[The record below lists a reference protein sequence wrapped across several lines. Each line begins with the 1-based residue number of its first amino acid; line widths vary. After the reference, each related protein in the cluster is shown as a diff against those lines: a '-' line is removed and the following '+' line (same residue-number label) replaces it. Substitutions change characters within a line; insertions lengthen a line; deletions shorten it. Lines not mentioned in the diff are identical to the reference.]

1 MSNNETAR
9 VGTATEHLR
18 IGIVGLVSRRF
29 RVVAALV
36 VALYALVAE
45 TSDLRH
51 HDLACSPKAPTQCET
66 CLRGPAVLRVEA
78 GFRLGPPTL
87 IELGDAPH
95 RIETTP
101 RTGRALPQTGRAP
114 PA

>member
-1 MSNNETAR
+1 M
-9 VGTATEHLR
+9 
-18 IGIVGLVSRRF
+18 SRRF
-29 RVVAALV
+29 RVLAALV

-51 HDLACSPKAPTQCET
+51 HDLACSPKAPSQCET
-66 CLRGPAVLRVEA
+66 CLRGPEVLRVET

-87 IELGDAPH
+87 LDLGDAPH
-95 RIETTP
+95 RFEAAP
-101 RTGRALPQTGRAP
+101 RSGRVPAREGRAP

>member
-1 MSNNETAR
+1 
-9 VGTATEHLR
+9 
-18 IGIVGLVSRRF
+18 VSRRF

-51 HDLACSPKAPTQCET
+51 HDLACSPKAPSQCET
-66 CLRGPAVLRVEA
+66 CLRGPEVLRVEA

-87 IELGDAPH
+87 FDLGDAPH
-95 RIETTP
+95 HFEAAPRSGRILP
-101 RTGRALPQTGRAP
+101 RTGRAP

>member
-1 MSNNETAR
+1 MS
-9 VGTATEHLR
+9 
-18 IGIVGLVSRRF
+18 SRF
-29 RVVAALV
+29 RVLAALV

-51 HDLACSPKAPTQCET
+51 HDLACSPKAPSQCET
-66 CLRGPAVLRVEA
+66 CLRGPEVLRVEA

-87 IELGDAPH
+87 LDLGDAPQ
-95 RIETTP
+95 RVDATP
-101 RTGRALPQTGRAP
+101 RPGLVVPQNGRAP

>member
-1 MSNNETAR
+1 MSR
-9 VGTATEHLR
+9 P
-18 IGIVGLVSRRF
+18 F

-51 HDLACSPKAPTQCET
+51 HDLACSPKAPSQCET
-66 CLRGPAVLRVEA
+66 CLRGPEVSKVEA
-78 GFRLGPPTL
+78 GFRLDAPTL
-87 IELGDAPH
+87 LDLGDVPH
-95 RIETTP
+95 RVDSEP
-101 RTGRALPQTGRAP
+101 RVGRSLHHAGRAP

>member
-1 MSNNETAR
+1 
-9 VGTATEHLR
+9 
-18 IGIVGLVSRRF
+18 VSSRF

-66 CLRGPAVLRVEA
+66 CLRGPEVLRVET

-87 IELGDAPH
+87 LELGEAPD
-95 RIETTP
+95 RFEAAP
-101 RTGRALPQTGRAP
+101 RSGRAVPRTGRAP

>member
-1 MSNNETAR
+1 
-9 VGTATEHLR
+9 
-18 IGIVGLVSRRF
+18 VSRRF
-29 RVVAALV
+29 RVIAALV

-51 HDLACSPKAPTQCET
+51 HDLACSPKAPSQCET
-66 CLRGPAVLRVEA
+66 CLRGPEVLRVEA

-87 IELGDAPH
+87 LDLGDAPEH
-95 RIETTP
+95 FEAAP
-101 RTGRALPQTGRAP
+101 RSDGVRPQPGRAP

>member
-1 MSNNETAR
+1 
-9 VGTATEHLR
+9 
-18 IGIVGLVSRRF
+18 VSRRL

-51 HDLACSPKAPTQCET
+51 HDLAGSPKASQCET
-66 CLRGPAVLRVEA
+66 CLRGPEVSRIEA
-78 GFRLGPPTL
+78 GVRLDAPTL
-87 IELGDAPH
+87 LDLGDVHH
-95 RIETTP
+95 RIETEP
-101 RTGRALPQTGRAP
+101 RAGRSLHHAGRAP